1 MQEVII
7 SQDKQKN
14 KIVAL
19 VENGK
24 LVEKYEERPEQKR
37 LEGNIYLGKVEN
49 VLVGMQAAFV
59 DIGVEKNT
67 FIHIKDIIP
76 KVSNETGNK
85 NETLSKYNIK
95 NYIHTGMPI
104 LVQVKRDST
113 NKKGARV
120 STHITIPGRF
130 VVLMPN
136 SEFITISKKI
146 EKDQERKRLTDLAK
160 SVLSQG
166 FGLIIR
172 TSAEG
177 KEKEL
182 IQKDIEGVIQQYNEI
197 IKKAKTLEK
206 SSNFNPVAL
215 YSNNGIVEKILTDI
229 IDQDLQRIITNNVEI
244 NKYVQKFLQDTR
256 LESKVKLELKQNEN
270 VLNIY
275 DIEDQIEKSNNR
287 KIWLKCGGFITIDK
301 TEALTAIDVNS
312 GKYVGSK
319 DLEQTVFTV
328 NKEATIEIAKQL
340 RLRDIG
346 GIIII
351 DYIDMEKKETKQ
363 KILEILEEHVKKDR
377 SKIQIVGFT
386 PRGSK
391 HNNMHKHARG
401 ENIMK
406 KRVIALTMAALMA
419 ASLTACGG
427 SAKETTAAAAADTTA
442 AAKEESTA
450 AESTAAESKEAAG
463 GKLVMATNAEFPP
476 YEFHDGD
483 KIVGIDAEIAQA
495 IADELGMEL
504 EIEDIAFDSIIPE
517 IVSGKADMALAGMTV
532 TEDRKASVDFSDT
545 YATASQM
552 IIVKEDS
559 EIAGPD
565 DLKGVTVGVQLGTT
579 GDIYVSDLEADGTTV
594 ERYNKGFE
602 AVQALSQG
610 KIDAV
615 VIDGEPA
622 KTFVSETEG
631 LKILDEAFTVEEY
644 AIAVKKGN
652 TELLDK
658 VNGALETLKDNGT
671 LDEIVA
677 KYIKAE

>member
-7 SQDKQKN
+7 SQDKQNN

-24 LVEKYEERPEQKR
+24 LVEKYEERPEKKR

-85 NETLSKYNIK
+85 NETLSKYDIK

-146 EKDQERKRLTDLAK
+146 EKDQERKRLTDLARN
-160 SVLSQG
+160 VLPQG
-166 FGLIIR
+166 FGIIIR

-197 IKKAKTLEK
+197 IKKAQALEK
-206 SSNFNPVAL
+206 SSNFNPVDL

-229 IDQDLQRIITNNVEI
+229 IDQDLQRIITNNLEI
-244 NKYVQKFLQDTR
+244 NKYVQKFLQDTG

-363 KILEILEEHVKKDR
+363 KILEILEEYVKKDR

-386 PRGSK
+386 PLDLLEVTRK
-391 HNNMHKHARG
+391 HMCSN
-401 ENIMK
+401 
-406 KRVIALTMAALMA
+406 
-419 ASLTACGG
+419 
-427 SAKETTAAAAADTTA
+427 D
-442 AAKEESTA
+442 
-450 AESTAAESKEAAG
+450 
-463 GKLVMATNAEFPP
+463 
-476 YEFHDGD
+476 
-483 KIVGIDAEIAQA
+483 
-495 IADELGMEL
+495 
-504 EIEDIAFDSIIPE
+504 
-517 IVSGKADMALAGMTV
+517 
-532 TEDRKASVDFSDT
+532 
-545 YATASQM
+545 
-552 IIVKEDS
+552 
-559 EIAGPD
+559 
-565 DLKGVTVGVQLGTT
+565 
-579 GDIYVSDLEADGTTV
+579 
-594 ERYNKGFE
+594 
-602 AVQALSQG
+602 
-610 KIDAV
+610 
-615 VIDGEPA
+615 
-622 KTFVSETEG
+622 
-631 LKILDEAFTVEEY
+631 
-644 AIAVKKGN
+644 
-652 TELLDK
+652 
-658 VNGALETLKDNGT
+658 
-671 LDEIVA
+671 
-677 KYIKAE
+677 